1 MFEDTKGINVALI
14 FNNNFNKK
22 KRYIGENEQPAA
34 GHCIMYIKY
43 ISRLALKISGNFIS

>member
-22 KRYIGENEQPAA
+22 KRYIKPTKD
-34 GHCIMYIKY
+34 HRYTILF
-43 ISRLALKISGNFIS
+43 RLILQVHAQH